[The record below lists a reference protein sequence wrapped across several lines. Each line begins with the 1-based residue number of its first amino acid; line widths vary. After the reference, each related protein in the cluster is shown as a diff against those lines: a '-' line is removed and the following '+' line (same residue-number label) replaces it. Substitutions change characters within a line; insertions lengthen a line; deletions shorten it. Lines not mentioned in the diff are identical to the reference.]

1 MIPARGRDAMAA
13 GAGGQG
19 AKAEAFRALHRAG
32 DVLVLANTS
41 DVGSARVVAEA
52 GFPAIAT
59 SSAGVAWLLGYPDGE
74 RIPRAEMLGMV
85 RRIAASVALPVTA
98 DMEGG
103 YGPAPED
110 VAETVRLTI
119 EAGAVGINLEDG
131 AREAARPLLDFDLAV
146 ERIRAG
152 RESADAAG
160 VPMVLNARTDV
171 YLRGGGGAGA
181 LDETLRR
188 ANAFRD
194 AGADCLFVPGVRDA
208 ETIGAL
214 ARGIEGPVNILAG
227 AATPPLAELRALGVA
242 RVSVGGLLS
251 LAAATLLRRAAREL
265 RDAGTFGFAR
275 DVILH
280 PEMNALLS

>member
-1 MIPARGRDAMAA
+1 MVADPGGRK
-13 GAGGQG
+13 
-19 AKAEAFRALHRAG
+19 AKAEAFRALHGTG

-119 EAGAVGINLEDG
+119 EAGAVGINIEDG

-160 VPMVLNARTDV
+160 IPMVLNARTDV
-171 YLRGGGGAGA
+171 YLRGGAGA

-214 ARGIEGPVNILAG
+214 ARGIRGPVNILAG
-227 AATPPLAELRALGVA
+227 AATPPLAELRTLGVA

-251 LAAATLLRRAAREL
+251 LAAATLLRRAAHEL